1 MSPASGTAGLNTAS
15 GFRTRIQ
22 EASDALRS
30 HLGALPTAQPEAGKL
45 KTYIISVGE
54 ALACRCRDKGPA
66 ATGQAKG
73 FEPVPEDGGQDSII
87 PRLGQLQEMLNLM
100 QNPLLRQ
107 ELHSLGGAEL
117 ARAIRVVRDQ
127 KNHRKPFSGGKR
139 RN

>member
-1 MSPASGTAGLNTAS
+1 MKQSPASGTAGLNTAS

-30 HLGALPTAQPEAGKL
+30 HLDALPAAQPEAGKL

-54 ALACRCRDKGPA
+54 ALACHDEIKVLRQLVR
-66 ATGQAKG
+66 QKG
-73 FEPVPEDGGQDSII
+73 FEPVPEDGGQDSI
-87 PRLGQLQEMLNLM
+87 PRLRDRLQEMLSLM

-117 ARAIRVVRDQ
+117 AR
-127 KNHRKPFSGGKR
+127 GKR